1 MEGKSMI
8 AELLTS
14 VKADML
20 SEVTSAL
27 PIAGA
32 VFAALAGIGI
42 GFKIFKRITGARA

>member
-14 VKADML
+14 VKTDML
-20 SEVTSAL
+20 SEVSSAL

-32 VFAALAGIGI
+32 VFAAIAGIGI